1 MQWIFYILG
10 CIFALPGLLIAA
22 ENWRI
27 WYWNRFKRGSEAPLG
42 YYPVIGGFLL
52 FLAARQC
59 LPEEHGLWAF
69 LALLLDFGCLPLA
82 CISCR
87 RLFAKRIAR

>member
-1 MQWIFYILG
+1 MQWLIYM
-10 CIFALPGLLIAA
+10 FACLLAVPGMLFAA

-27 WYWNRFKRGSEAPLG
+27 WYWNRFKRGSEPALA

-52 FLAARQC
+52 FMAARQV

-69 LALLLDFGCLPLA
+69 LSLLIDFGCLPLA
-82 CISCR
+82 FMSCR
-87 RLFAKRIAR
+87 RLLRKKQA